1 MKKEKIGLIST
12 KEASEILNMSRMHVI
27 RLIKQG
33 EIKAF
38 KVGRSYLIDR
48 NSLGGIFKEITS
60 EDKRRIDKAVE
71 KTIRRYGEVLRK
83 LGSE

>member
-1 MKKEKIGLIST
+1 MKKEKKNLISV
-12 KEASEILNMSRMHVI
+12 KEASEILNISRMHVI

-38 KVGRSYLIDR
+38 KIGRAYVVDR

-71 KTIRRYGEVLRK
+71 KTIREYGEVLRK